1 MILRQ
6 YIWSLGVFSTIL
18 VQSRQKTGQS
28 GGTCGSSEHSN
39 PLQSKSELLSP
50 SCVKKVFCDR
60 ITAKMGPGRAL
71 GLYFYVHPR
80 KQSHR
85 SWYMLNLLVYSEKK
99 VICFTLCCNP
109 YLLLHLDKKIVLLL
123 RAHFLSE

>member
-1 MILRQ
+1 MILCQ
-6 YIWSLGVFSTIL
+6 YIWSFELFSTSF

-28 GGTCGSSEHSN
+28 GGTCGSSQHSN
-39 PLQSKSELLSP
+39 PLQSKSELLSL

-60 ITAKMGPGRAL
+60 ITATMGPGRAL
-71 GLYFYVHPR
+71 GLYFDVYPR

-99 VICFTLCCNP
+99 VICLTLLQSLPTC
-109 YLLLHLDKKIVLLL
+109 YI
-123 RAHFLSE
+123 